1 MAHVSTSFNNIHNII
16 NEEEGE
22 WFQFWEIPD
31 DFVYNKTT
39 TNRNNKKK
47 MTEQSKHIEGQV
59 TDKEVST
66 NRDRYALP
74 CLEAAEPQCESLL
87 DESKSVRRLPS
98 ARMSAT
104 SVN

>member
-1 MAHVSTSFNNIHNII
+1 MRQESTLSKTTHNII
-16 NEEEGE
+16 NEEEE
-22 WFQFWEIPD
+22 WFQFWETQD

-47 MTEQSKHIEGQV
+47 QTEQRKHIEGQV
-59 TDKEVST
+59 TDKEVPT
-66 NRDRYALP
+66 NRDQYALP
-74 CLEAAEPQCESLL
+74 CLEAAEQQCESLL
-87 DESKSVRRLPS
+87 DQSKIDRRLSS